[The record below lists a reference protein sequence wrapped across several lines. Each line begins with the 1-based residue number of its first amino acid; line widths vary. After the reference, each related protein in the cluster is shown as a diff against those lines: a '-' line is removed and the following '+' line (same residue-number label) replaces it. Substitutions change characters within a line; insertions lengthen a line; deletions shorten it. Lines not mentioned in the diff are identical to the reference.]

1 MDCGDV
7 VSARTLLEK
16 DEQQMYSIRTHRV
29 HYNFCLDQLISI
41 NPNIMPEAFLFEILS
56 DKI

>member
-1 MDCGDV
+1 M